1 MIIDTHAH
9 LNDEIYNDL
18 DRIIEQMPQDNLE
31 KVVCGCADKQG
42 CEKAIELINAHSS
55 IYATIGLHPDDADS
69 LDDQMILFLNSACDN
84 PKVVGVGEIGLD
96 YHENIVDK
104 QSQQKAFITQL
115 EIAHNHSLPVLIHV
129 RDAFDD
135 LLRILKTHKHLL
147 TNGGIIHCFSGSLEI
162 ARECIKLG
170 FYIAFGGVL
179 TFKNAKKL
187 VEVAQNIPLDKMVVE
202 TDSPWLCP
210 DPHRGE
216 RNEPKNINY
225 VVQKLADIR
234 QMKKCDLE
242 KILLE
247 NTYKVFPKLK
257 N

>member
-9 LNDEIYNDL
+9 LNDEIYTDI
-18 DRIIEQMPQDNLE
+18 DRIVGDMQHDNLE
-31 KVVCGCADKQG
+31 KIVCGCADKKG
-42 CEKAIELINAHSS
+42 CERAIELISEHKN
-55 IYATIGLHPDDADS
+55 IYATIGLHPDDVAS
-69 LDDQMILFLNSACDN
+69 LDDKMIQFLNKECQN

-104 QSQQKAFITQL
+104 ETQKLAFIKQL
-115 EIAHNHSLPVLIHV
+115 EIAHNNLLPVLIHV

-135 LLRILKTHKHLL
+135 LLKILNSHKDLIQ
-147 TNGGIIHCFSGSLEI
+147 NGGIIHCFSGSVEI

-179 TFKNAKKL
+179 TFKNARKI

-202 TDSPWLCP
+202 TDAPWLCP
-210 DPHRGE
+210 EPYRGE

-234 QMKKCDLE
+234 CISKKELE